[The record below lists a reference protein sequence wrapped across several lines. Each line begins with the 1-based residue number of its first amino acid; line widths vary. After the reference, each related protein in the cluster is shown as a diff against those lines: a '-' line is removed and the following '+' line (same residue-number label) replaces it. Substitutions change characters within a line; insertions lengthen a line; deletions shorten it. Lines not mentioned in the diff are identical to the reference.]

1 MSINIV
7 NVGYDSTN
15 YYVIA
20 SDLRKKLLID
30 CGWPGTMGKLRGQM
44 RRKGIEPSQ
53 VSYLLVTHFH
63 PDHAG
68 LTQELRN
75 EGMQLLL
82 MEPQLPYV
90 EELKSHMK
98 PDSGYV
104 EIVVEGSIVLRPQD
118 SRALLKKAGIDGE
131 IVPTPGH
138 SPDSVS
144 LVLDEGIAF
153 TGDLTNEFM
162 LTEEDVVC
170 RASWKRI
177 YDMGAKMVY
186 PAHGNIYAS
195 K

>member
-1 MSINIV
+1 MGTNIINI
-7 NVGYDSTN
+7 GYDSTN
-15 YYVIA
+15 YYVVA
-20 SDLRKKLLID
+20 SDLGKKLLID
-30 CGWPGTMGKLRGQM
+30 CGWPGTMGKLRGLM

-53 VSYLLVTHFH
+53 VNYLLVTHFH

-75 EGMQLLL
+75 EGMQLSLI
-82 MEPQLPYV
+82 EPQLPYV
-90 EELKSHMK
+90 KELKSHMK

-104 EIVVEGSIVLRPQD
+104 EIVVEGSFVLKPED
-118 SRALLKKAGIDGE
+118 SRAFLKKAGINGE

-170 RASWKRI
+170 RASWRRI
-177 YDMGAKMVY
+177 YDMGTKMVY
-186 PAHGNIYAS
+186 PAHGNIYPS